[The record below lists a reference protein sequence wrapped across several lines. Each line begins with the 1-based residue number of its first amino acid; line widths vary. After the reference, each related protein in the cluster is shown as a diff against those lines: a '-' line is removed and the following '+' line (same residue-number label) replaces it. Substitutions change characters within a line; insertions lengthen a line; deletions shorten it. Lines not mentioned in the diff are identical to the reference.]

1 VSVAGLVLAAGGG
14 RRFGGPKALVR
25 LDGEL
30 LVERAVATLRGA
42 GCAPIV
48 VVLGAS
54 AADVATTAELGDAV
68 VLVNDGWEQ
77 GMGSSLRTG
86 LCALRDLS
94 APAAAITLVDQ
105 PGVGADVVRRLVGH
119 WRPGLAAVVA
129 SYDGEPRNPA
139 VIDASAWPDV
149 MAAAAGDVGARG
161 WLRNHPDD
169 VTLVACDDLGSVIDI
184 DTPLDLDRVV
194 AEQTVKDNA

>member
-30 LVERAVATLRGA
+30 LVERAVATLRSA
-42 GCAPIV
+42 GCTPIV

-54 AADVATTAELGDAV
+54 AAHVASTADLGDAV

-105 PGVGADVVRRLVGH
+105 PGVGADVLRRLVER
-119 WRPGLAAVVA
+119 WRPGVSAVVA
-129 SYDGEPRNPA
+129 SYDGEARNPA
-139 VIDASAWPDV
+139 VIDASVWPDV
-149 MAAAAGDVGARG
+149 MAAAEGDVGARG

-194 AEQTVKDNA
+194 AEQTAKDNA